1 MSARVVFR
9 GSALGLSML
18 KPQRGGLLRMLRLR
32 QQLGAVPGPCTD
44 AARLLTRC

>member
-1 MSARVVFR
+1 MVFR
-9 GSALGLSML
+9 GSELSLSML
-18 KPQRGGLLRMLRLR
+18 KLQREGLPGMLRLR